1 MSLLDKPRTF
11 LNKRLL
17 GGDHEA
23 RACKF
28 LRQRGLR
35 LIKSN
40 FHCRRG
46 EIDLIMQG
54 SDNTIVFIEV
64 RYRKSSDYG
73 MAIETVDRHKQDRIR
88 MSAALFLQSNY
99 AYSKL
104 NCRFDVVGIS
114 PLPSPLGSSS
124 RYRDSYCRKFEIDWV
139 QNAFY

>member
-1 MSLLDKPRTF
+1 MSLLDRSRTI

-17 GGDHEA
+17 GSDHEA

-28 LRQRGLR
+28 LTQQGLR

-46 EIDLIMQG
+46 EIDLIMQD
-54 SDNTIVFIEV
+54 SDRTIVFIEV
-64 RYRKSSDYG
+64 RYRQSSYYG
-73 MAIETVDRHKQDRIR
+73 RAVETVDSRKQDRIR

-99 AYSKL
+99 PYSKL
-104 NCRFDVVGIS
+104 SCRFDVVGIS
-114 PLPSPLGSSS
+114 PLQSPSRPEESGNG
-124 RYRDSYCRKFEIDWV
+124 KFEINWI